1 VTDFPHEPLDLFVIG
16 GGINGSAI
24 ARDAAGR
31 GLRVMLC
38 EQADLAAATSSS
50 SSKLIHGGLR
60 YLEHFAFGLVRQSLI
75 EREVLLR
82 GAPHIVRPLRFVL
95 PHDPGLRPRWLIRG
109 GLFLYDHLGA
119 RGALPG
125 AGSLRLRGD
134 IMGEPLQ
141 QRIGDGF
148 TYSDCR
154 VDDARLVVLVAR
166 DAAQRGAAIMP
177 RTRVVRADRDG
188 GSWRVQVC
196 RDGGG
201 AGEVSAR
208 VLVNAAGPWVA
219 DISRLAGIRS
229 RAAMR
234 LVKGSHI
241 VVPRLYAGEQAY
253 LLQNEDRRVVFVIPF
268 EDDFSLIGTTELP
281 FAGDAAEAR
290 ISPAEIDYLCRAVAR
305 WFRRPP
311 EPSDIVWSYSGVRPL
326 FEDGAASAA
335 AVKRDHVLELDT
347 SGGAPALAVFGGK
360 ITTHRRLAEQAL
372 DRLARYLPAAG
383 AAWTATSPLPGGHGM
398 PVGGP
403 AALARQ
409 LRSEHPFLDAAVALR
424 YARAYGTDAYA
435 MLRGAGS
442 AAALGRD
449 FGYGLNERE
458 IAWLVKEEWART
470 PEDILWRRSK
480 LGLRLG
486 PAAAQDLA
494 SYLEAAAPLRRGAHA
509 GEDRH
514 K

>member
-1 VTDFPHEPLDLFVIG
+1 
-16 GGINGSAI
+16 
-24 ARDAAGR
+24 
-31 GLRVMLC
+31 
-38 EQADLAAATSSS
+38 
-50 SSKLIHGGLR
+50 
-60 YLEHFAFGLVRQSLI
+60 
-75 EREVLLR
+75 
-82 GAPHIVRPLRFVL
+82 
-95 PHDPGLRPRWLIRG
+95 
-109 GLFLYDHLGA
+109 
-119 RGALPG
+119 
-125 AGSLRLRGD
+125 
-134 IMGEPLQ
+134 
-141 QRIGDGF
+141 
-148 TYSDCR
+148 
-154 VDDARLVVLVAR
+154 
-166 DAAQRGAAIMP
+166 
-177 RTRVVRADRDG
+177 
-188 GSWRVQVC
+188 
-196 RDGGG
+196 
-201 AGEVSAR
+201 
-208 VLVNAAGPWVA
+208 
-219 DISRLAGIRS
+219 
-229 RAAMR
+229 
-234 LVKGSHI
+234 
-241 VVPRLYAGEQAY
+241 
-253 LLQNEDRRVVFVIPF
+253 
-268 EDDFSLIGTTELP
+268 
-281 FAGDAAEAR
+281 
-290 ISPAEIDYLCRAVAR
+290 
-305 WFRRPP
+305 
-311 EPSDIVWSYSGVRPL
+311 VRPL

-335 AVKRDHVLELDT
+335 AVTRDHVLELDT

-360 ITTHRRLAEQAL
+360 ITRHRRLAEQAL

-403 AALARQ
+403 AALAQQ

-458 IAWLVKEEWART
+458 IAWLVEEEWART